1 VKSRILVSAI
11 VMLLGLPASARA
23 QRRVHPDAPHAGAVE
38 VEAAALWTGGY
49 DAGTS
54 PANLTRNP
62 STGTAPL
69 QLFQTSSR
77 VSSTPGGEFRLGVY
91 LTPTLSVEGGVAYSR
106 PSLETKASGDFES
119 APDATLSVSV
129 AEYLIDASAVYQ
141 FASIG
146 RDRGGPFVSGGGGY
160 LRQLYDGNVNLQ
172 TGSEFH
178 GGGGLRYWL
187 SEGRRRIGLRLEGR
201 ASVRTHSID
210 PEQQQKKRRVLP
222 VFSAGVV
229 FVF

>member
-1 VKSRILVSAI
+1 VRSLVFGAIAILLA
-11 VMLLGLPASARA
+11 LPASAQT
-23 QRRVHPDAPHAGAVE
+23 QRRFHPDAPHTGAVE

-69 QLFQTSSR
+69 ELFQTSSR
-77 VSSTPGGEFRLGVY
+77 LSSSPGGEVRLGVY
-91 LTPTLSVEGGVAYSR
+91 LTPRFSVEGGVAYSR
-106 PSLETKASGDFES
+106 PNLETKASGDFES

-141 FASIG
+141 VASIG
-146 RDRGGPFVSGGGGY
+146 GDRGGPFVSGGGGY

-187 SEGRRRIGLRLEGR
+187 SEGRRRIGVRIEGR

-222 VFSAGVV
+222 VFSAGVL